1 MNKTKDFAA
10 AIRAKMAKDPAL
22 AEAVEQATVDANIAA
37 QIYRARKA
45 ARISQAE
52 LARRVGTTQSVI
64 SRIEDADYDGHSL
77 TMLHR
82 IAAALGQTLKVEF
95 CGNATAAP

>member
-1 MNKTKDFAA
+1 MSKTKDFAA
-10 AIRAKMAKDPAL
+10 AIRAMMAKDPAL
-22 AEAVEQATVDANIAA
+22 AEAVEKEAVDANVAA
-37 QIYRARKA
+37 MIYRARKA

-95 CGNATAAP
+95 RENAPAAP

>member
-1 MNKTKDFAA
+1 MNETKDFAE
-10 AIRAKMAKDPAL
+10 AIRARMAKDPTL

-37 QIYRARKA
+37 LIHRARKA
-45 ARISQAE
+45 ARISQTE

-95 CGNATAAP
+95 CENHAPAP

>member
-1 MNKTKDFAA
+1 VKKTRDFGEV
-10 AIRAKMAKDPAL
+10 IRAMLAENPEL
-22 AEAVEQATVDANIAA
+22 AEAVEKETIDANIAA

-45 ARISQAE
+45 ARISQTE

-77 TMLHR
+77 TMLKR
-82 IAAALGQTLKVEF
+82 IAAALGQQLKVEF
-95 CGNATAAP
+95 CGNAPVAP